1 MLKRWGLLLVVFGLM
16 SGSTNASTLLLLD
29 KDNLDQIKAKIDTQ
43 DPFVMPAYQT
53 LISKAEKTL
62 SMDRLSVVDKS
73 LTPPSQDKHDYMS
86 LGPYFWPNPKT
97 KDGYPYIRRDGKVN
111 PNALIDSDSPR
122 LVRLANALET
132 LALAY
137 YYTNN
142 TKYAQRAVEMIQ
154 IWFINDSTKMNPHLK
169 YAQGIPGT
177 VPGRALGIL
186 DGRHFVRIL
195 DSITLIENSNLLSS
209 KDLEIIKQWVK
220 DYQNWLLNGEYAYE
234 ESHRPNNHGTFYDYQ
249 VVGYALY
256 LEQPKKAKELLTN
269 AQYIRLGSHIGSKG
283 QNFHELERTRP
294 LHYSLFDLEA
304 MIGLA
309 LYSDHYDDVNF
320 WTFTINQ
327 TSLKKAIDYVVKYKN
342 NRDMWLVK
350 NEKVNF
356 MDLTPTLLIATQ
368 KYKTDEYNKEILKLW
383 HSKQDDI
390 SFMKWNI
397 ELTNNLAHHQFLLMS
412 QHTSSN
418 INY

>member
-16 SGSTNASTLLLLD
+16 IGATNASTLLLLD
-29 KDNLDQIKAKIDTQ
+29 KENLDQIKTKIDRQ

-53 LISKAEKTL
+53 LISKAEKAL
-62 SMDRLSVVDKS
+62 SMGRLSVVDKS

-154 IWFINDSTKMNPHLK
+154 IWFINDTTKMNPHLK

-209 KDLEIIKQWVK
+209 KDLEVIKQWVK
-220 DYQNWLLNGEYAYE
+220 DYQNWLLNGEYAYD

-342 NRDMWLVK
+342 NRDMWLVE
-350 NEKVNF
+350 NENVNF
-356 MDLTPTLLIATQ
+356 MDLTPTLLVAAQ
-368 KYKTDEYNKEILKLW
+368 KYQTDEYNKEILKLW
-383 HSKQDDI
+383 RSKQDDI

-397 ELTNNLAHHQFLLMS
+397 DLKLS
-412 QHTSSN
+412 QE
-418 INY
+418 

>member
-29 KDNLDQIKAKIDTQ
+29 KDNLDQIKAKIDRQ

-154 IWFINDSTKMNPHLK
+154 IWFINDTTKMNPHLK

-350 NEKVNF
+350 NEKVNL
-356 MDLTPTLLIATQ
+356 MDLTPTLLVAAQ
-368 KYKTDEYNKEILKLW
+368 KYQTDEYNKEILKLW
-383 HSKQDDI
+383 RSKQDDI

-397 ELTNNLAHHQFLLMS
+397 DLKLS
-412 QHTSSN
+412 QE
-418 INY
+418 

>member
-29 KDNLDQIKAKIDTQ
+29 KDNLDQIKVKIDRQ
-43 DPFVMPAYQT
+43 DLFVMPAYQT
-53 LISKAEKTL
+53 LISKAEKAL
-62 SMDRLSVVDKS
+62 SMGRLSVVDKS
-73 LTPPSQDKHDYMS
+73 LTPPSQDKHDYIS

-154 IWFINDSTKMNPHLK
+154 IWFINDTTKMNPHLK

-209 KDLEIIKQWVK
+209 KDLEVIKQWVK
-220 DYQNWLLNGEYAYE
+220 DYQNWLLNGEYAYD

-342 NRDMWLVK
+342 NRDMWLVE
-350 NEKVNF
+350 NENVNF
-356 MDLTPTLLIATQ
+356 MDLTPTLLVAAQ
-368 KYKTDEYNKEILKLW
+368 KYQTDEYNKEILKLW
-383 HSKQDDI
+383 RSKQDDI
-390 SFMKWNI
+390 SFMKWTI
-397 ELTNNLAHHQFLLMS
+397 DLKLS
-412 QHTSSN
+412 QE
-418 INY
+418 

>member
-29 KDNLDQIKAKIDTQ
+29 KDNLDQIKAKIDRQ

-53 LISKAEKTL
+53 LISKAEKAL
-62 SMDRLSVVDKS
+62 SMGRLSVVDKS

-122 LVRLANALET
+122 LVRLTNALET

-154 IWFINDSTKMNPHLK
+154 IWFINDTTKMNPHLK

-220 DYQNWLLNGEYAYE
+220 DYQNWLLNGEYAYD

-269 AQYIRLGSHIGSKG
+269 AQYIRLCSHIGSKG

-309 LYSDHYDDVNF
+309 LYSDHYDEVNF

-327 TSLKKAIDYVVKYKN
+327 TSLKKAIDYVIKYKN

-356 MDLTPTLLIATQ
+356 MDLTPTLLVAAQ
-368 KYKTDEYNKEILKLW
+368 KYQTDEYNKEILKLW
-383 HSKQDDI
+383 RSKQDDI

-397 ELTNNLAHHQFLLMS
+397 DLKLS
-412 QHTSSN
+412 QE
-418 INY
+418 

>member
-1 MLKRWGLLLVVFGLM
+1 MLKRWGHLLVVFGLM

-29 KDNLDQIKAKIDTQ
+29 KDNLDQIKAKIDRQ

-53 LISKAEKTL
+53 LISKAEKAL
-62 SMDRLSVVDKS
+62 SMGRLSVVDKS

-122 LVRLANALET
+122 LVRLTNALET

-154 IWFINDSTKMNPHLK
+154 IWFINDTTKMNPHLK

-209 KDLEIIKQWVK
+209 KDLEVIKQWVK
-220 DYQNWLLNGEYAYE
+220 DYQNWLLNGEYAYD

-342 NRDMWLVK
+342 NRDMWLVE
-350 NEKVNF
+350 NENVNF
-356 MDLTPTLLIATQ
+356 MDLTPTLLVAAQ
-368 KYKTDEYNKEILKLW
+368 KYQTDEYNKEILKLW
-383 HSKQDDI
+383 RSKQDDI
-390 SFMKWNI
+390 SFIKWNI
-397 ELTNNLAHHQFLLMS
+397 DLKL
-412 QHTSSN
+412 
-418 INY
+418 

>member
-29 KDNLDQIKAKIDTQ
+29 KDNLDQIKVKIDRQ
-43 DPFVMPAYQT
+43 DLFVMPAYQT
-53 LISKAEKTL
+53 LISKAEKAL
-62 SMDRLSVVDKS
+62 SMGRLSVVDKS

-154 IWFINDSTKMNPHLK
+154 IWFINDTTKMNPHLK

-209 KDLEIIKQWVK
+209 KDLEVIKQWVK

-327 TSLKKAIDYVVKYKN
+327 TSLKKAIDYVIKYKN

-356 MDLTPTLLIATQ
+356 MDLTPTLLVAAQ
-368 KYKTDEYNKEILKLW
+368 KYQTDEYNKEILKLW
-383 HSKQDDI
+383 RSKQDDI
-390 SFMKWNI
+390 SFIKWNI
-397 ELTNNLAHHQFLLMS
+397 DLKLS
-412 QHTSSN
+412 QE
-418 INY
+418 

>member
-29 KDNLDQIKAKIDTQ
+29 KDNLDQIKAKIDRQ

-73 LTPPSQDKHDYMS
+73 LTPPSQDKHDYIS

-209 KDLEIIKQWVK
+209 KDLEVIKQWVK

-234 ESHRPNNHGTFYDYQ
+234 ESHHPNNHGTFYDYQ

-327 TSLKKAIDYVVKYKN
+327 TSLKKAIDYVIKYKN

-356 MDLTPTLLIATQ
+356 MDLTPTLLVAAQ
-368 KYKTDEYNKEILKLW
+368 KYQTDEYNKEILKLW
-383 HSKQDDI
+383 RSKQDDI

-397 ELTNNLAHHQFLLMS
+397 DLKLS
-412 QHTSSN
+412 QE
-418 INY
+418 

>member
-16 SGSTNASTLLLLD
+16 SGSTNASKLLLLD
-29 KDNLDQIKAKIDTQ
+29 KDNLDQIKAKIDRE

-53 LISKAEKTL
+53 LISKAEKAL
-62 SMDRLSVVDKS
+62 SMGRLSVVDKS

-122 LVRLANALET
+122 LVRLTNALET

-154 IWFINDSTKMNPHLK
+154 IWFINDTTKMNPHLK

-195 DSITLIENSNLLSS
+195 DSITLIENSNLLSY

-220 DYQNWLLNGEYAYE
+220 DYQNWLLNGEYAYD

-309 LYSDHYDDVNF
+309 LYSDHYDEVNF

-342 NRDMWLVK
+342 NRDMWLVE
-350 NEKVNF
+350 NENVNF
-356 MDLTPTLLIATQ
+356 MDLTPTLLVAAQ
-368 KYKTDEYNKEILKLW
+368 KYQTDEYNKEILKLW
-383 HSKQDDI
+383 RSKQDDI

-397 ELTNNLAHHQFLLMS
+397 DLKLS
-412 QHTSSN
+412 QE
-418 INY
+418 

>member
-16 SGSTNASTLLLLD
+16 IGATNASTLLLLD
-29 KDNLDQIKAKIDTQ
+29 KENLDQIKTKIDRQ

-53 LISKAEKTL
+53 LISKAEKAL
-62 SMDRLSVVDKS
+62 SMGRLSVVDKS

-154 IWFINDSTKMNPHLK
+154 IWFINDTTKMNPHLK

-209 KDLEIIKQWVK
+209 KDLEVIKQWVK

-327 TSLKKAIDYVVKYKN
+327 TSLKKAIDYVIKYKN

-356 MDLTPTLLIATQ
+356 MDLTPTLLVAAQ
-368 KYKTDEYNKEILKLW
+368 KYQTDEYNKEILKLW
-383 HSKQDDI
+383 RSKQDDI

-397 ELTNNLAHHQFLLMS
+397 DLKLS
-412 QHTSSN
+412 QE
-418 INY
+418 

>member
-29 KDNLDQIKAKIDTQ
+29 KDNLDQIKAKIDRQ

-154 IWFINDSTKMNPHLK
+154 IWFINDTTKMNPHLK

-309 LYSDHYDDVNF
+309 L
-320 WTFTINQ
+320 
-327 TSLKKAIDYVVKYKN
+327 
-342 NRDMWLVK
+342 
-350 NEKVNF
+350 
-356 MDLTPTLLIATQ
+356 
-368 KYKTDEYNKEILKLW
+368 
-383 HSKQDDI
+383 
-390 SFMKWNI
+390 
-397 ELTNNLAHHQFLLMS
+397 
-412 QHTSSN
+412 
-418 INY
+418 

>member
-29 KDNLDQIKAKIDTQ
+29 KDNLDQIKVKIDRQ
-43 DPFVMPAYQT
+43 DLFVMPAYQT
-53 LISKAEKTL
+53 LISKAEKAL
-62 SMDRLSVVDKS
+62 SMGRLSVVDKS

-154 IWFINDSTKMNPHLK
+154 IWFINDTTKMNPHLK

-209 KDLEIIKQWVK
+209 KDLEVIKQWVK

-356 MDLTPTLLIATQ
+356 MDLTPTLLVAAQ
-368 KYKTDEYNKEILKLW
+368 KYQTDEYNKEILKLW
-383 HSKQDDI
+383 RSKQDDI

-397 ELTNNLAHHQFLLMS
+397 DLKLS
-412 QHTSSN
+412 QE
-418 INY
+418 

>member
-29 KDNLDQIKAKIDTQ
+29 KDNLDQIKAKIDRQ

-53 LISKAEKTL
+53 LISKAEKAL
-62 SMDRLSVVDKS
+62 SMGRLSVVDKS

-122 LVRLANALET
+122 LVRLTNALET

-154 IWFINDSTKMNPHLK
+154 IWFINDTTKMNPHLK

-220 DYQNWLLNGEYAYE
+220 DYQNWLLNGEYAYD

-342 NRDMWLVK
+342 NRDMWLVE
-350 NEKVNF
+350 NENVNF
-356 MDLTPTLLIATQ
+356 MDLTPTLLIAAQ
-368 KYKTDEYNKEILKLW
+368 KYQTDEYNKEILKLW
-383 HSKQDDI
+383 RSKQDDI

-397 ELTNNLAHHQFLLMS
+397 DLKLS
-412 QHTSSN
+412 QE
-418 INY
+418 

>member
-16 SGSTNASTLLLLD
+16 IGATNASTLLLLD
-29 KDNLDQIKAKIDTQ
+29 KENLDQIKTKINRQ

-53 LISKAEKTL
+53 LISKAEKAL
-62 SMDRLSVVDKS
+62 SMGRLSVVDKS

-122 LVRLANALET
+122 LVRLTNALET

-154 IWFINDSTKMNPHLK
+154 IWFINDTTKMNPHLK

-209 KDLEIIKQWVK
+209 KDLEVIKQWVK
-220 DYQNWLLNGEYAYE
+220 DYQNWLLNGEYAYD

-342 NRDMWLVK
+342 NRDMWLVE
-350 NEKVNF
+350 NENVNF
-356 MDLTPTLLIATQ
+356 MDLTPTLLVAAQ
-368 KYKTDEYNKEILKLW
+368 KYQTDEYNKEILKLW
-383 HSKQDDI
+383 RSKQDDI
-390 SFMKWNI
+390 SFIKWNI
-397 ELTNNLAHHQFLLMS
+397 DLKLS
-412 QHTSSN
+412 QE
-418 INY
+418 

>member
-16 SGSTNASTLLLLD
+16 IGATNASTLLLLD
-29 KDNLDQIKAKIDTQ
+29 KENLDQIKTKIDRQ

-73 LTPPSQDKHDYMS
+73 LTPPSQDKHDYIS

-209 KDLEIIKQWVK
+209 KDLEVIKQWVK
-220 DYQNWLLNGEYAYE
+220 DYQNWLLNGEYAYD

-342 NRDMWLVK
+342 NRDMWLVE
-350 NEKVNF
+350 NENVNF
-356 MDLTPTLLIATQ
+356 MDLTPTLLVAAQ
-368 KYKTDEYNKEILKLW
+368 KYQTDEYNKEILKLW
-383 HSKQDDI
+383 RSKQDDI
-390 SFMKWNI
+390 SFIKWNI
-397 ELTNNLAHHQFLLMS
+397 DLKLS
-412 QHTSSN
+412 QE
-418 INY
+418 

>member
-16 SGSTNASTLLLLD
+16 IGATNASTLLLLD
-29 KDNLDQIKAKIDTQ
+29 KDNLDQIKAKIDRQ

-209 KDLEIIKQWVK
+209 KDLEVIKQWVK

-234 ESHRPNNHGTFYDYQ
+234 ESHHPNNHGTFYDYQ

-327 TSLKKAIDYVVKYKN
+327 TSLKKAIDYVIKYKN

-356 MDLTPTLLIATQ
+356 MDLTPTLLVAAQ
-368 KYKTDEYNKEILKLW
+368 KYQTDEYNKEILKLW
-383 HSKQDDI
+383 RSKQDDI

-397 ELTNNLAHHQFLLMS
+397 DLKPS
-412 QHTSSN
+412 QE
-418 INY
+418 

>member
-16 SGSTNASTLLLLD
+16 SGSTNASKLLLLD
-29 KDNLDQIKAKIDTQ
+29 KDNLDQIKAKIDRE

-53 LISKAEKTL
+53 LISKAEKAL
-62 SMDRLSVVDKS
+62 SMGRLSVVDKS

-122 LVRLANALET
+122 LVRLTNALET

-154 IWFINDSTKMNPHLK
+154 IWFINDTTKMNPHLK

-195 DSITLIENSNLLSS
+195 DSITLIENSNLLSY

-220 DYQNWLLNGEYAYE
+220 DYQNWLLNGEYAYD

-342 NRDMWLVK
+342 NRDMWLVE
-350 NEKVNF
+350 NENVNF
-356 MDLTPTLLIATQ
+356 MDLTPTLLVAAQ
-368 KYKTDEYNKEILKLW
+368 KYQTDEYNKEILKLW
-383 HSKQDDI
+383 RSKQDDI
-390 SFMKWNI
+390 SFIKWNI
-397 ELTNNLAHHQFLLMS
+397 DLKLSQEQIIDTLLGF
-412 QHTSSN
+412 
-418 INY
+418 I

>member
-16 SGSTNASTLLLLD
+16 IGATNASTLLLLD
-29 KDNLDQIKAKIDTQ
+29 KENLDQIKTKIDRQ

-53 LISKAEKTL
+53 LISKAEKAL
-62 SMDRLSVVDKS
+62 SMGRLSVVDKS

-86 LGPYFWPNPKT
+86 LGPYFWPHPKT

-154 IWFINDSTKMNPHLK
+154 IWFINDTTKMNPHLK

-209 KDLEIIKQWVK
+209 KDLEVIKQWVK
-220 DYQNWLLNGEYAYE
+220 DYQNWLLNGEYAYD

-342 NRDMWLVK
+342 NRDMWLVE
-350 NEKVNF
+350 NENVNF
-356 MDLTPTLLIATQ
+356 MDLTPTLLVAAQ
-368 KYKTDEYNKEILKLW
+368 KYQTDEYNKEILKLW
-383 HSKQDDI
+383 RSKQDDI
-390 SFMKWNI
+390 SFIKWNI
-397 ELTNNLAHHQFLLMS
+397 DLKLS
-412 QHTSSN
+412 QE
-418 INY
+418 

>member
-16 SGSTNASTLLLLD
+16 SGSTNASKLLLLD
-29 KDNLDQIKAKIDTQ
+29 KDNLDQIKAKIDRE

-53 LISKAEKTL
+53 LISKAEKAL
-62 SMDRLSVVDKS
+62 SMGRLSVVDKS

-122 LVRLANALET
+122 LVRLTNALET

-154 IWFINDSTKMNPHLK
+154 IWFINDTTKMNPHLK

-220 DYQNWLLNGEYAYE
+220 DYQNWLLNGEYAYD

-342 NRDMWLVK
+342 NRDMWLVE
-350 NEKVNF
+350 NENVNF
-356 MDLTPTLLIATQ
+356 MDLTPTLLVAAQ
-368 KYKTDEYNKEILKLW
+368 KYQTDEYNKEILKLW
-383 HSKQDDI
+383 RSKQDDI
-390 SFMKWNI
+390 SFIKWNI
-397 ELTNNLAHHQFLLMS
+397 DLKLS
-412 QHTSSN
+412 QE
-418 INY
+418 

>member
-1 MLKRWGLLLVVFGLM
+1 MLKRWGHLLVVFGLM

-29 KDNLDQIKAKIDTQ
+29 KDNLDQIKVKIDRQ
-43 DPFVMPAYQT
+43 DLFVMPAYQT
-53 LISKAEKTL
+53 LISKAEKAL
-62 SMDRLSVVDKS
+62 SMGRLSVVDKS
-73 LTPPSQDKHDYMS
+73 LTPPSQDKHDYIS

-154 IWFINDSTKMNPHLK
+154 IWFINDTTKMNPHLK

-342 NRDMWLVK
+342 NRDMWLVE
-350 NEKVNF
+350 NENVNF
-356 MDLTPTLLIATQ
+356 MDLTPTLLVAAQ
-368 KYKTDEYNKEILKLW
+368 KYQTDEYNKEILKLW
-383 HSKQDDI
+383 RSKQDDI
-390 SFMKWNI
+390 SFIKWNI
-397 ELTNNLAHHQFLLMS
+397 DLKLS
-412 QHTSSN
+412 QE
-418 INY
+418 

>member
-29 KDNLDQIKAKIDTQ
+29 KDNLDQIKAKIDRQ

-62 SMDRLSVVDKS
+62 SMGRLSVVDKS

-356 MDLTPTLLIATQ
+356 MDLTPTLLVAAQ
-368 KYKTDEYNKEILKLW
+368 KYQTDEYNKEILKLW
-383 HSKQDDI
+383 RSKQDDI

-397 ELTNNLAHHQFLLMS
+397 DLKLS
-412 QHTSSN
+412 QE
-418 INY
+418 

>member
-29 KDNLDQIKAKIDTQ
+29 KDNLDQIKAKIDRQ

-356 MDLTPTLLIATQ
+356 MDLTPTLLVAAQ
-368 KYKTDEYNKEILKLW
+368 KYQTDEYNKEILKLW
-383 HSKQDDI
+383 RSKQDDI

-397 ELTNNLAHHQFLLMS
+397 DLKLS
-412 QHTSSN
+412 QE
-418 INY
+418 

>member
-29 KDNLDQIKAKIDTQ
+29 KDNLDQIKAKIDRQ

-53 LISKAEKTL
+53 LISKAEKAL
-62 SMDRLSVVDKS
+62 SMGRLSVVDKT
-73 LTPPSQDKHDYMS
+73 LTPPSQNKHDYMS
-86 LGPYFWPNPKT
+86 FGPYFWPNPKT

-142 TKYAQRAVEMIQ
+142 TKYAQCAVEMIQ
-154 IWFINDSTKMNPHLK
+154 IWFINDTTKMNPHLK

-186 DGRHFVRIL
+186 DGRHFIKIL
-195 DSITLIENSNLLSS
+195 DSITLIEHSNLLSS
-209 KDLEIIKQWVK
+209 KDLEKIKQWVK
-220 DYQNWLLNGEYAYE
+220 EYQNWLLTGEYAYE

-256 LEQPKKAKELLTN
+256 LEQPKKAEELLTN
-269 AQYIRLGSHIGSKG
+269 AQYVRLGSHIGSKG

-304 MIGLA
+304 LMGLA
-309 LYSDHYDDVNF
+309 LYSDHCDDVNF
-320 WTFTINQ
+320 WTFTINE

-342 NRDMWLVK
+342 NRDIWLVK

-356 MDLTPTLLIATQ
+356 MDLTPTLLVAAQ
-368 KYKTDEYNKEILKLW
+368 KYQTDEYNKEILKLW
-383 HSKQDDI
+383 RSKQDDI

-397 ELTNNLAHHQFLLMS
+397 DLKLS
-412 QHTSSN
+412 QE
-418 INY
+418 

>member
-29 KDNLDQIKAKIDTQ
+29 KDNLDQIKAKIDRQ

-86 LGPYFWPNPKT
+86 LGPYFWPHPKT

-154 IWFINDSTKMNPHLK
+154 IWFINDTTKMNPHLK

-209 KDLEIIKQWVK
+209 KDLEVIKQWVK

-356 MDLTPTLLIATQ
+356 MDLTPTLLVAAQ
-368 KYKTDEYNKEILKLW
+368 KYQTDEYNKEILKLW
-383 HSKQDDI
+383 RSKQDDI

-397 ELTNNLAHHQFLLMS
+397 DLKLS
-412 QHTSSN
+412 QE
-418 INY
+418 

>member
-29 KDNLDQIKAKIDTQ
+29 KDNLDQIKVKIDRQ
-43 DPFVMPAYQT
+43 DLFVMPAYQT
-53 LISKAEKTL
+53 LISKAEKAL
-62 SMDRLSVVDKS
+62 SMGRLSVVDKS

-209 KDLEIIKQWVK
+209 KDLEVIKQWVK

-234 ESHRPNNHGTFYDYQ
+234 ESHHPNNHGTFYDYQ

-327 TSLKKAIDYVVKYKN
+327 TSLKKAIDYVIKYKN

-356 MDLTPTLLIATQ
+356 MDLTPTLLVAAQ
-368 KYKTDEYNKEILKLW
+368 KYQTDEYNKEILKLW
-383 HSKQDDI
+383 RSKQDDI

-397 ELTNNLAHHQFLLMS
+397 DLKLS
-412 QHTSSN
+412 QE
-418 INY
+418 

>member
-29 KDNLDQIKAKIDTQ
+29 KDNLDQIKAKIDRQ

-53 LISKAEKTL
+53 LISKAEKAL
-62 SMDRLSVVDKS
+62 SMGRLSVVDKS

-122 LVRLANALET
+122 LVRLTNALET

-154 IWFINDSTKMNPHLK
+154 IWFINDTTKMNPHLK

-209 KDLEIIKQWVK
+209 KDLEVIKQWVK

-342 NRDMWLVK
+342 NRDMWLVE
-350 NEKVNF
+350 NENVNF
-356 MDLTPTLLIATQ
+356 MDLTPTLLIAAQ
-368 KYKTDEYNKEILKLW
+368 KYQTDEYNKEILKLW
-383 HSKQDDI
+383 RSKQDDI

-397 ELTNNLAHHQFLLMS
+397 DLKLS
-412 QHTSSN
+412 QE
-418 INY
+418 

>member
-16 SGSTNASTLLLLD
+16 IGATNASTLLLLD
-29 KDNLDQIKAKIDTQ
+29 KENLDQIKTKIDRQ

-53 LISKAEKTL
+53 LISKAEKAL
-62 SMDRLSVVDKS
+62 SMGRLSVVEKS

-154 IWFINDSTKMNPHLK
+154 IWFINDTTKMNPHLK

-209 KDLEIIKQWVK
+209 KDLEVIKQWVK

-350 NEKVNF
+350 NENVNF
-356 MDLTPTLLIATQ
+356 MDLTPTLLVAAQ
-368 KYKTDEYNKEILKLW
+368 KYQTDEYNKEILKLW
-383 HSKQDDI
+383 RSKQDDI

-397 ELTNNLAHHQFLLMS
+397 DLKLS
-412 QHTSSN
+412 QE
-418 INY
+418 

>member
-1 MLKRWGLLLVVFGLM
+1 MLKRWGLLLIVFGLM

-29 KDNLDQIKAKIDTQ
+29 KDNLDQIKAKIDRQ

-53 LISKAEKTL
+53 LISKAEKAL
-62 SMDRLSVVDKS
+62 SMGRLSVVDKS
-73 LTPPSQDKHDYMS
+73 LTPPSQDKHDYIS

-154 IWFINDSTKMNPHLK
+154 IWFINDTTKMNPHLK

-356 MDLTPTLLIATQ
+356 MDLTPTLLVAAQ
-368 KYKTDEYNKEILKLW
+368 KYQTDEYNKEILKLW
-383 HSKQDDI
+383 RSKQDDI

-397 ELTNNLAHHQFLLMS
+397 DLKPS
-412 QHTSSN
+412 QE
-418 INY
+418 

>member
-29 KDNLDQIKAKIDTQ
+29 KDNLDQIKAKIDRQ

-73 LTPPSQDKHDYMS
+73 LTPPSQDKHDYIS

-122 LVRLANALET
+122 LVRLTNALET

-154 IWFINDSTKMNPHLK
+154 IWFINDTTKMNPHLK

-220 DYQNWLLNGEYAYE
+220 DYQNWLLNGEYAYD

-327 TSLKKAIDYVVKYKN
+327 TSLKKAIDYVIKYKN

-356 MDLTPTLLIATQ
+356 MDLTPTLLVAAQ
-368 KYKTDEYNKEILKLW
+368 KYQTDEYNKEILKLW
-383 HSKQDDI
+383 RSKQDDI

-397 ELTNNLAHHQFLLMS
+397 DLKLS
-412 QHTSSN
+412 QE
-418 INY
+418 

>member
-29 KDNLDQIKAKIDTQ
+29 KDNLDQIKAKIDRQ

-53 LISKAEKTL
+53 LISKAEKAL
-62 SMDRLSVVDKS
+62 SMGRLSVVDKS

-122 LVRLANALET
+122 LVRLTNALET

-154 IWFINDSTKMNPHLK
+154 IWFINDTTKMNPHLK

-209 KDLEIIKQWVK
+209 KDLEVIKQWVK
-220 DYQNWLLNGEYAYE
+220 DYQNWLLNGEYAYD

-309 LYSDHYDDVNF
+309 LYSDHYDEVNF

-327 TSLKKAIDYVVKYKN
+327 TSLKKAIDYVIKYKN

-356 MDLTPTLLIATQ
+356 MDLTPTLLVAAQ
-368 KYKTDEYNKEILKLW
+368 KYQTDEYNKEILKLW
-383 HSKQDDI
+383 RSKQDDI

-397 ELTNNLAHHQFLLMS
+397 DLKLS
-412 QHTSSN
+412 QE
-418 INY
+418 

>member
-16 SGSTNASTLLLLD
+16 IGATNASTLLLLD
-29 KDNLDQIKAKIDTQ
+29 KENLDQIKTKIDRQ

-53 LISKAEKTL
+53 LISKAEKAL
-62 SMDRLSVVDKS
+62 SMGRLSVVDKS

-154 IWFINDSTKMNPHLK
+154 IWFINDTTKMNPHLK

-209 KDLEIIKQWVK
+209 KDLEVIKQWVK
-220 DYQNWLLNGEYAYE
+220 DYQNWLLNGEYAYD

-327 TSLKKAIDYVVKYKN
+327 TSLKKAIDYVIKYKN
-342 NRDMWLVK
+342 NRDMWLVE
-350 NEKVNF
+350 NENVNF
-356 MDLTPTLLIATQ
+356 MDLTPTLLVAAQ
-368 KYKTDEYNKEILKLW
+368 KYQTDEYNKEILKLW
-383 HSKQDDI
+383 RSKQDDI
-390 SFMKWNI
+390 SFIKWNI
-397 ELTNNLAHHQFLLMS
+397 DLKLS
-412 QHTSSN
+412 QE
-418 INY
+418 

>member
-16 SGSTNASTLLLLD
+16 IGATNASTLLLLD
-29 KDNLDQIKAKIDTQ
+29 KENLDQIKTKIDRQ

-53 LISKAEKTL
+53 LISKAEKAL
-62 SMDRLSVVDKS
+62 SMGRLSVVDKS
-73 LTPPSQDKHDYMS
+73 LTPPSQDKHDYIS

-154 IWFINDSTKMNPHLK
+154 IWFINDTTKMNPHLK

-209 KDLEIIKQWVK
+209 KDLEVIKQWVK
-220 DYQNWLLNGEYAYE
+220 DYQNWLLNGEYAYD

-342 NRDMWLVK
+342 NRDMWLVE
-350 NEKVNF
+350 NENVNF
-356 MDLTPTLLIATQ
+356 MDLTPTLLVAAQ
-368 KYKTDEYNKEILKLW
+368 KYQTDEYNKEILKLW
-383 HSKQDDI
+383 RSKQDDI
-390 SFMKWNI
+390 SFIKWNI
-397 ELTNNLAHHQFLLMS
+397 DLKLS
-412 QHTSSN
+412 QE
-418 INY
+418 

>member
-29 KDNLDQIKAKIDTQ
+29 KDNLDQIKAKIDRQ

-350 NEKVNF
+350 NEKVNL
-356 MDLTPTLLIATQ
+356 MDLTPTLLVAAQ
-368 KYKTDEYNKEILKLW
+368 KYQTDEYNKEILKLW
-383 HSKQDDI
+383 RSKQDDI
-390 SFMKWNI
+390 SFIKWNI
-397 ELTNNLAHHQFLLMS
+397 DLKLS
-412 QHTSSN
+412 QE
-418 INY
+418 

>member
-29 KDNLDQIKAKIDTQ
+29 KDNLDQIKAKIDRQ

-53 LISKAEKTL
+53 LISKAEKAL
-62 SMDRLSVVDKS
+62 SMGRLSVVDKS

-122 LVRLANALET
+122 LVRLTNALET

-154 IWFINDSTKMNPHLK
+154 IWFINDTTKMNPHLK

-209 KDLEIIKQWVK
+209 KDLEVIKQWVK
-220 DYQNWLLNGEYAYE
+220 DYQNWLLNGEYAYD

-342 NRDMWLVK
+342 NRDMWLVE
-350 NEKVNF
+350 NENVNF
-356 MDLTPTLLIATQ
+356 MDLTPTLLVAAQ
-368 KYKTDEYNKEILKLW
+368 KYQTDEYNKEILKLW
-383 HSKQDDI
+383 RSKQDDI
-390 SFMKWNI
+390 SFIKWNI
-397 ELTNNLAHHQFLLMS
+397 DLKLS
-412 QHTSSN
+412 QE
-418 INY
+418 

>member
-29 KDNLDQIKAKIDTQ
+29 KDNLDQIKVKIDRQ
-43 DPFVMPAYQT
+43 DLFVMPAYQT
-53 LISKAEKTL
+53 LISKAEKAL
-62 SMDRLSVVDKS
+62 SMGRLSVVDKS

-154 IWFINDSTKMNPHLK
+154 IWFINDTTKMNPHLK

-209 KDLEIIKQWVK
+209 KDLEVIKQWVK
-220 DYQNWLLNGEYAYE
+220 DYQNWLLNGEYAYD

-327 TSLKKAIDYVVKYKN
+327 TSLKKAIDYVIKYKN

-356 MDLTPTLLIATQ
+356 MDLTPTLLVAAQ
-368 KYKTDEYNKEILKLW
+368 KYQTDEYNKEILKLW
-383 HSKQDDI
+383 RSKQDDI
-390 SFMKWNI
+390 SFIKWNI
-397 ELTNNLAHHQFLLMS
+397 DLKLS
-412 QHTSSN
+412 QE
-418 INY
+418 

>member
-29 KDNLDQIKAKIDTQ
+29 KDNLDQIKAKIDRQ

-53 LISKAEKTL
+53 LISKAEKAL
-62 SMDRLSVVDKS
+62 SMGRLSVVDKS

-122 LVRLANALET
+122 LVRLTNALET

-154 IWFINDSTKMNPHLK
+154 IWFINDTTKMNPHLK

-327 TSLKKAIDYVVKYKN
+327 TSLKKAIDYVIKYKN
-342 NRDMWLVK
+342 NRDMWRVK

-356 MDLTPTLLIATQ
+356 MDLTPTLLVAAQ
-368 KYKTDEYNKEILKLW
+368 KYQTDEYNKEILKLW
-383 HSKQDDI
+383 RSKQDDI

-397 ELTNNLAHHQFLLMS
+397 DLKLS
-412 QHTSSN
+412 QE
-418 INY
+418 

>member
-16 SGSTNASTLLLLD
+16 IGATNASTLLLLD
-29 KDNLDQIKAKIDTQ
+29 KENLDQIKTKIDRQ

-53 LISKAEKTL
+53 LISKAEKAL
-62 SMDRLSVVDKS
+62 SMGRLSVVDKT
-73 LTPPSQDKHDYMS
+73 LTPPSQNKHDYMS
-86 LGPYFWPNPKT
+86 FGPYFWPNPKT

-209 KDLEIIKQWVK
+209 KDLEKIKQWVK
-220 DYQNWLLNGEYAYE
+220 EYQNWLLTGEYAYE

-256 LEQPKKAKELLTN
+256 LEQPKKAEELLTN
-269 AQYIRLGSHIGSKG
+269 AQYVRLGSHIGSKG

-304 MIGLA
+304 LMGLA
-309 LYSDHYDDVNF
+309 LYSDHCDDVNF
-320 WTFTINQ
+320 WTFTINE

-342 NRDMWLVK
+342 NRDIWLVK

-356 MDLTPTLLIATQ
+356 MDLTPTLLVAAQ
-368 KYKTDEYNKEILKLW
+368 KYQTDEYNKEILKLW
-383 HSKQDDI
+383 RSKQDDI

-397 ELTNNLAHHQFLLMS
+397 DLKLS
-412 QHTSSN
+412 QE
-418 INY
+418 

>member
-29 KDNLDQIKAKIDTQ
+29 KDNLDQIKVKIDRQ
-43 DPFVMPAYQT
+43 DLFVMPAYQT
-53 LISKAEKTL
+53 LISKAEKAL
-62 SMDRLSVVDKS
+62 SMGRLSVVDKS

-154 IWFINDSTKMNPHLK
+154 IWFINDTTKMNPHLK

-209 KDLEIIKQWVK
+209 KDLEVIKQWVK

-327 TSLKKAIDYVVKYKN
+327 TSLKKAIDYVIKYKN

-356 MDLTPTLLIATQ
+356 MDLTPTLLVAAQ
-368 KYKTDEYNKEILKLW
+368 KYQTDEYNKEILKLW
-383 HSKQDDI
+383 RSKQDDI

-397 ELTNNLAHHQFLLMS
+397 DLKLS
-412 QHTSSN
+412 QE
-418 INY
+418 

>member
-29 KDNLDQIKAKIDTQ
+29 KDNLDQIKAKIDRQ

-122 LVRLANALET
+122 LVRLTNALET

-154 IWFINDSTKMNPHLK
+154 IWFINDTTKMNPHLK

-220 DYQNWLLNGEYAYE
+220 DYQNWLLNGEYAYD

-350 NEKVNF
+350 NEKVNL
-356 MDLTPTLLIATQ
+356 MDLTPTLLVAAQ
-368 KYKTDEYNKEILKLW
+368 KYQTDEYNKEILKLW
-383 HSKQDDI
+383 RSKQDDI
-390 SFMKWNI
+390 SFIKWNI
-397 ELTNNLAHHQFLLMS
+397 DLKLS
-412 QHTSSN
+412 QE
-418 INY
+418 

>member
-1 MLKRWGLLLVVFGLM
+1 MLKRWGHLLVVFGLM

-29 KDNLDQIKAKIDTQ
+29 KDNLDQIKAKIDRQ

-73 LTPPSQDKHDYMS
+73 LTPPSQDKHDYIS

-234 ESHRPNNHGTFYDYQ
+234 ESHHPNNHGTFYDYQ

-356 MDLTPTLLIATQ
+356 MDLTPTLLVAAQ
-368 KYKTDEYNKEILKLW
+368 KYQTDEYNKEILKLW
-383 HSKQDDI
+383 RSKQDDI

-397 ELTNNLAHHQFLLMS
+397 DLKPS
-412 QHTSSN
+412 QE
-418 INY
+418 